1 MGGIVMLKK
10 CGSEDKG
17 ILTGYLSQEKEYNTF
32 LLADVNTYGF
42 DTDCQDV
49 WMEWEEGRCTGV
61 FLRFYTNLLVYTQ
74 ERELNAGSLDFILKN
89 YEIIV
94 IMGKSSLLAPMEA
107 KLEKEY
113 RCCQK
118 QLYRLGSRE
127 LLKTEF
133 REVSQAG
140 GADVDDVFAFLGSI
154 QEISGLYTS
163 KDMIRDRIANNDGI
177 HLIIR
182 KDGRI
187 IAHGNSTTGSEHTIM
202 IGGVAT
208 EPAYRRQGY
217 ASCVVSALCAHILA
231 QGKTPCLFTGEGADA
246 LFTGL
251 GFEKLGGWTT
261 LERI

>member
-1 MGGIVMLKK
+1 MLKK

-17 ILTGYLSQEKEYNTF
+17 ILTGYLSKEKEYNTF
-32 LLADVNTYGF
+32 LLADVNAYGF
-42 DTDCQDV
+42 DADCQDV
-49 WMEWEEGRCTGV
+49 WMDWEEGRCTGV

-74 ERELNAGSLDFILKN
+74 EKELNAASLDFILKN
-89 YEIIV
+89 HEILV
-94 IMGKSSLLAPMEA
+94 IMGKSSLFAPLET

-118 QLYRLGSRE
+118 QLYRLESRE
-127 LLKTEF
+127 LLKPHCP
-133 REVSQAG
+133 EVTQAG
-140 GADVDDVFAFLGSI
+140 VADVDEVFAFLGSI
-154 QEISGLYTS
+154 KEISGLYTS
-163 KDMIRDRIANNDGI
+163 KEMIRDRIANQDGI
-177 HLIIR
+177 HLMIR
-182 KDGRI
+182 KDGRMI
-187 IAHGNSTTGSEHTIM
+187 SHGNSTTGSEHTIM

-217 ASCVVSALCAHILA
+217 ASCVVSALCEYILN

-246 LFTGL
+246 LFAGL